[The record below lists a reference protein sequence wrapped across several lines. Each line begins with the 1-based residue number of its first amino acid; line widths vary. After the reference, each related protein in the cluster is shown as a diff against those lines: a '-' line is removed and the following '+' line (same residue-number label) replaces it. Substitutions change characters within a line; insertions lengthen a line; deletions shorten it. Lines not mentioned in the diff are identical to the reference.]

1 MVKVMATG
9 YLFLFCV
16 LSLVIEE
23 SSGIIFHC
31 LPKTSL
37 PVSKIIHFRALSCFY
52 TIIYA
57 LYFLVLF
64 FEILKR
70 AQP

>member
-16 LSLVIEE
+16 VSLVIEE
-23 SSGIIFHC
+23 SSGTTLVCH
-31 LPKTSL
+31 PKTSL
-37 PVSKIIHFRALSCFY
+37 PVSTVINFRALSCFY

-64 FEILKR
+64 FEKLR

>member
-16 LSLVIEE
+16 VSLVIKE
-23 SSGIIFHC
+23 SSAIIFHC
-31 LPKTSL
+31 PPKTSL
-37 PVSKIIHFRALSCFY
+37 PVSTIIHFRALSCFY

-57 LYFLVLF
+57 LYVLVLF
-64 FEILKR
+64 FEIFKM